1 MQVLNIIFTIVA
13 IVANAAMTY
22 FAVTA
27 WFEFR
32 KMKRSINVTAALTM
46 SDHVRG
52 NFEQLN
58 EMRAAF
64 RRLVKNEQYEEA
76 EKLKTAIVK
85 MEHNAETSLK
95 QLKSLYGNI
104 CDVVMTDV
112 SVRHDEE
119 RQ

>member
-1 MQVLNIIFTIVA
+1 MQILNIIFTIVA

-58 EMRAAF
+58 EMRATF